1 LIVEETE
8 GFQATTLTKTRKRVL
23 RKEKSM
29 MKKVSAWTFWVI
41 VAVGLIALNP
51 LSSSAQGKGPIKVG
65 FIAPLSGVFAAS
77 GKDML
82 AGIELYLEEIGYQT
96 SGRKIE
102 LVVEDDE
109 GIPAVGL
116 TKTRKL
122 VEKDDVHVM
131 TGVLLAPTGYALV
144 PYIDSKEIPTTYP
157 IAGSEDLTQR
167 KRPKWI
173 VRTGWNC
180 SQANHPLG
188 EYAYQVLKKR
198 KAVVIA
204 GDNAMGWESVGG
216 FQKTF
221 EEAGG
226 KILQKLWVPLTAT
239 DFSPFLSQISKE
251 ADMVYPIFGG
261 RATLQFVQQYEE
273 FGLKKKIPLIGGGT
287 TTDEHA
293 LPSMGDEALGIITSL
308 HYSEALDNPANKK
321 FVKAFRAKMKKAAS
335 YYAEG
340 PYTGM
345 KWIVEAIKAVNG
357 DVENKGKFMEALR
370 KVEIKDA
377 PRGDFKLDS
386 YGNPVQ
392 NIYIRKVERVG
403 GNLQNTVIY
412 TYPNVSQFWKYK
424 PEEFLKQPVYSRD
437 YPPLKP

>member
-1 LIVEETE
+1 
-8 GFQATTLTKTRKRVL
+8 
-23 RKEKSM
+23 
-29 MKKVSAWTFWVI
+29 MKKVSVWVFLTI
-41 VAVGLIALNP
+41 IMAFFIALTP
-51 LSSSAQGKGPIKVG
+51 LSSLGQGKGPIKVG
-65 FIAPLSGVFAAS
+65 FIAPLSGAFAAS
-77 GKDML
+77 GRDML
-82 AGIELYLEEIGYQT
+82 AGAELYLEEIGHQAA
-96 SGRKIE
+96 GRKIE
-102 LVVEDDE
+102 LLVEDDE
-109 GIPAVGL
+109 GAPAVGL

-122 VEKDDVHVM
+122 VEKDGIHVM
-131 TGVLLAPTGYALV
+131 TGVLLAPTGYALA
-144 PYIDSKEIPTTYP
+144 PYLDSKEIPTTYP
-157 IAGSEDLTQR
+157 IAGSDDLTQR
-167 KRPKWI
+167 QRAKWI

-188 EYAYQVLKKR
+188 EYASQVLRLR
-198 KAVVIA
+198 KAVVVA

-221 EEAGG
+221 EEGGG

-251 ADMVYPIFGG
+251 ADVVYPNFGG
-261 RATLQFVQQYEE
+261 RATLQFVKQYDE
-273 FGLKKKIPLIGGGT
+273 FGLKGKIPLVGGGT

-293 LPSMGDEALGIITSL
+293 LPSMGNEALGIITSL

-321 FVKAFRAKMKKAAS
+321 FVKAFRAKAKKAAS

-370 KVEIKDA
+370 KVEIKDV

-403 GNLQNTVIY
+403 GELQNTVIY
-412 TYPNVSQFWKYK
+412 TYRNVSQFWKYK